1 MNKIINRAIIRLE
14 VRRNKITTNFY
25 NLKFHVSSHQVKCS
39 YFAENVLIQLTLSYL
54 VILNLIQVS
63 NVF

>member
-1 MNKIINRAIIRLE
+1 MNKIINGAIIRLE
-14 VRRNKITTNFY
+14 VGKITTNFY

-39 YFAENVLIQLTLSYL
+39 YFAENVLMQLTLSYL